1 MTRIIF
7 VFACGLGLS
16 ACSGWVLNNPIEG
29 GSQREDRTT
38 SLSLESEPPGAQAQ
52 TSQGQSCRTPCTLRV
67 PTADVMIV
75 FNLPGYQNETI
86 TVRAGPSADA
96 RPDPDAPIVIALAPN
111 PVFAKLRP
119 MVTVAPVA
127 ESKPPP
133 LVRKRV
139 RTARPAPASSE
150 SAIMLEATPVSPQ

>member
-7 VFACGLGLS
+7 VVVCGLGLS

-29 GSQREDRTT
+29 GSQRESRATT
-38 SLSLESEPPGAQAQ
+38 LNLESEPAGAQAQ
-52 TSQGQSCRTPCTLRV
+52 TSQGQSCRTPCTLQV
-67 PTADVMIV
+67 PTSDVMV
-75 FNLPGYQNETI
+75 AFNLPGYQSETVM
-86 TVRAGPSADA
+86 VRAGPSPDA

-111 PVFAKLRP
+111 PVSAKLRP
-119 MVTVAPVA
+119 LVAPAPVA

-133 LVRKRV
+133 VRKRV